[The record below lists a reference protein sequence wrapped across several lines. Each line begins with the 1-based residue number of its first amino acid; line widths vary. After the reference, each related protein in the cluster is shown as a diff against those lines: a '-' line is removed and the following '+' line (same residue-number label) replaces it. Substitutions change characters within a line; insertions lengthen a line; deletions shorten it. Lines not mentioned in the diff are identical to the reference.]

1 MNLPNKITLIRIFM
15 IPIFMVFAFPMP
27 GWLPTGFLNFLD
39 NYGLFIAVVVYIFAS
54 ITDSIDGHIARK
66 YNLVTSFGKFLDPI
80 ADKLLVTAALFAL
93 VPHNPWLYLWATMII
108 ITREFVV
115 TGIRLVA
122 ASEGI
127 VIAAGK
133 MGKLKMVAQSI
144 AISTLLI
151 AYSVEKISAI
161 DSIAPILVLIG
172 NIMMGIAVILTV
184 VSGYEYVAKNFAP
197 LKKDM

>member
-1 MNLPNKITLIRIFM
+1 MNLPNKITVMRILM
-15 IPIFMVFAFPMP
+15 IPIFMIFAFPMP
-27 GWLPTGFLNFLD
+27 GWLPEGFLNFLN
-39 NYGLFIAVVVYIFAS
+39 NYGMYIAVVVYILAS

-93 VPHNPWLYLWATMII
+93 VPHNQCLYLWATMII

-133 MGKLKMVAQSI
+133 MGKLKMVAQTI
-144 AISTLLI
+144 AISTLLV
-151 AYSVEKISAI
+151 AFSVEKISVFE
-161 DSIAPILVLIG
+161 SVAPILIIVG

-184 VSGYEYVAKNFAP
+184 VSGYEYVAKNFEL